1 MTPSPS
7 QAGSLPAPAFL
18 PLSVPNVCGKEW
30 QYLKE
35 CLDTNFVSS
44 VGPFVSRFE
53 QELAR
58 YTGAKFAVACVS
70 GTAALHVAL
79 LLAGVQPGDEVIV
92 PTLTFISS
100 VNVIRYAQAVPVF
113 MDCDAFYNADAEKV
127 RQFLL
132 DETVFKAGRT
142 YNKKTGRRIAAFL
155 PVHVL
160 GNAAWLDQLLPL
172 CRERGITVI
181 EDAAESLGTVYTTG
195 EWKGCHTGTLAE
207 LGCVSFNGNKIIT
220 TGGGGMILTNNP
232 ALAEKA
238 KYLTTQAK
246 DDDARF
252 IHHEVGYN
260 YRLTNVQAALGIAQL
275 ELLPGFLENKQRNFE
290 AYGKQLNQVAGLRL
304 ADSPGYA
311 RNNHWMYP
319 LQIEAGVFGRDWE
332 RVMADLARQGIQ
344 SRPLWYLNHRQ
355 RPYQDCQRYL
365 IERADEMW
373 ANTLCLP
380 CSTNLGGADVERV
393 VAALLNPR

>member
-1 MTPSPS
+1 MTPNQPETS
-7 QAGSLPAPAFL
+7 SLPIPAFL
-18 PLSVPNVCGKEW
+18 PLSVPNVCGNEW

-44 VGPFVSRFE
+44 VGPFVNRFE
-53 QELAR
+53 QEVAR

-113 MDCDAFYNADAEKV
+113 MDCDEFYNVDADKV

-132 DETVFKAGRT
+132 DETVFKAGQT
-142 YNKKTGRRIAAFL
+142 HNKKTGRRIAAFL

-160 GNAAWLDQLLPL
+160 GNAAWLDQLLPM
-172 CRERGITVI
+172 CQERGIAVI

-195 EWKGCHTGTLAE
+195 KWEGCHTGTVADF
-207 LGCVSFNGNKIIT
+207 GCVSFNGNKIIT
-220 TGGGGMILTNNP
+220 TGGGGMILTNIP

-260 YRLTNVQAALGIAQL
+260 YRLTNVQAGLGIAQL
-275 ELLPGFLENKQRNFE
+275 ELLPGFLESKQRNFE

-332 RVMADLARQGIQ
+332 RVMADLARQRIQ

-355 RPYQDCQRYL
+355 RPYQDCQRYQ
-365 IERADEMW
+365 IQRADELW
-373 ANTLCLP
+373 AKTLCLP
-380 CSTNLGGADVERV
+380 CSTNLSGADVERV
-393 VAALLNPR
+393 VQALLNPA